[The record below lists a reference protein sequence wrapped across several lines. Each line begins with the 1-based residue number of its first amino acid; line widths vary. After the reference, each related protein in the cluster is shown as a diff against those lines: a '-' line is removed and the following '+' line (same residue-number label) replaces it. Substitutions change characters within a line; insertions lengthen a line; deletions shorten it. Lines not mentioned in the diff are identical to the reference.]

1 MMQEAKY
8 RNIPGNLPWRGGCFM
23 TLEAA
28 KNWVQAAIVV
38 KIGMT
43 PAPYGSLGCVFWQHV
58 FSQGCLQVVTVA
70 VLAAHCL
77 VIGNFLA
84 PFRRI
89 HMYIYIY
96 IYICMWAQETQ
107 YGFPGPKLNR
117 PCWAF
122 PASEISKFQWQCHMH
137 PWP

>member
-8 RNIPGNLPWRGGCFM
+8 RNIPGNLPWRGGRFM

-38 KIGMT
+38 KIGMA

-96 IYICMWAQETQ
+96 IYMYVGSGDPVWVSWA
-107 YGFPGPKLNR
+107 
-117 PCWAF
+117 
-122 PASEISKFQWQCHMH
+122 
-137 PWP
+137 

>member
-23 TLEAA
+23 SLEAA

-38 KIGMT
+38 KIGMA
-43 PAPYGSLGCVFWQHV
+43 PAPYGSFWMCFLAACVFTGVPPGGHSGCPGCPLPGHWQLPGTIQTNTHV
-58 FSQGCLQVVTVA
+58 
-70 VLAAHCL
+70 
-77 VIGNFLA
+77 
-84 PFRRI
+84 
-89 HMYIYIY
+89 YIY

-107 YGFPGPKLNR
+107 YGFPGPKLKR